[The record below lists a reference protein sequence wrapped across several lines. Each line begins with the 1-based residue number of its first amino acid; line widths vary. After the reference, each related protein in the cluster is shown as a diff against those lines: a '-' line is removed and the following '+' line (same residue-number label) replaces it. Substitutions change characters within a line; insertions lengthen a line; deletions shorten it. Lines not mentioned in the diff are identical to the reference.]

1 MVHCG
6 VGWDR
11 GQLQAHQHQEGGG
24 YEPGEED
31 DKGVDGAEEVVEGEN
46 DGEHKIVRS
55 IEEVVGESVTDFR
68 YEDGLVV
75 RVEDVTCS
83 QVVSVVEEAGNNKL
97 FINVFG

>member
-24 YEPGEED
+24 HEPGEED
-31 DKGVDGAEEVVEGEN
+31 DKGVDGAGEGVEGEN

-55 IEEVVGESVTDFR
+55 IE
-68 YEDGLVV
+68 
-75 RVEDVTCS
+75 
-83 QVVSVVEEAGNNKL
+83 
-97 FINVFG
+97 